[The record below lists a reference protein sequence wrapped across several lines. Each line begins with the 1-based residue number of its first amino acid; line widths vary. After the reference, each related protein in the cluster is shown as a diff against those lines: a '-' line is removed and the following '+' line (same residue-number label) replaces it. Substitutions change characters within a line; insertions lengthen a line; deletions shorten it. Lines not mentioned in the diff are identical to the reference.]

1 MPNQLQKYNS
11 FLYAT
16 DLEPD
21 DVVSI
26 MLFLMALNRRTR
38 DTVTPVNVSFL
49 VGEGN
54 SAVKV
59 ARMQKM
65 LEKYKAVGLLTKVN
79 VSIIQG
85 YSDYYG
91 SQRNFSADGK
101 EILSAQELESVV
113 KSLPDGSKV
122 ETKSAACEKIKSF
135 LATNPNT
142 LVISLK
148 PMRELQ
154 DVYYQDQSVFKQH
167 TLACTGSYNFRSIC
181 WSKDKNEE
189 ARLQSELLKLC
200 NAFSASFI
208 YETYSTTKANSTS
221 NYNSPA
227 FFDLVEKAAD
237 DELLGSLKLA
247 IQSWTAHLLA
257 DDRRRLPELL
267 AKLNGNIQ
275 PEMMECF
282 VSLLNASFTEEAWK
296 ILRPV
301 VDEGQKS
308 FANDKEVLDV
318 FQSLSRLL
326 GKWKSL
332 TQAKLQIVNADPGL
346 IAVLAGACD
355 EHINLQP
362 AKFGFQGAYTALSQ
376 PDENTR
382 TQVYLPGKDTTLEK
396 YLAWR
401 QQEVAT
407 KAKIA
412 ELKACQERLL
422 ASINVAITLAG
433 VDIRER
439 ALLMKADT
447 AKLMVASQNSDLYN
461 SNVVQQRVEA
471 PAIKAQ
477 FSM

>member
-26 MLFLMALNRRTR
+26 MLFLTALNRRAR
-38 DTVTPVNVSFL
+38 DTTAPVNVSFL

-65 LEKYKAVGLLTKVN
+65 LEKYKAAGLLTRVN
-79 VSIIQG
+79 VSVIQG
-85 YSDYYG
+85 YSDCYG

-101 EILSAQELESVV
+101 EILSAQELELAL
-113 KSLPDGSKV
+113 KSHPDGSKA

-135 LATNPNT
+135 LMTNANT

-154 DVYYQDQSVFKQH
+154 DVYQQDQSVFKQH

-181 WSKDKNEE
+181 WSKDMNEE
-189 ARLQSELLKLC
+189 ARLQDELLKLC
-200 NAFSASFI
+200 NAFSVSFI
-208 YETYSTTKANSTS
+208 YETYSTTEANSTS

-237 DELLGSLKLA
+237 DDLLGSLKIA
-247 IQSWTAHLLA
+247 IQNWTAHLLA

-267 AKLNGNIQ
+267 AKLNGFIT
-275 PEMMECF
+275 PEMSERF
-282 VSLLNASFTEEAWK
+282 VSLLNTNYTEEAWK
-296 ILRPV
+296 LLRPV

-308 FANDKEVLDV
+308 FANNKEVLDV

-332 TQAKLQIVNADPGL
+332 TQAESQIVNADPGL

-362 AKFGFQGAYTALSQ
+362 AKFGFQGAYTALSP

-382 TQVYLPGKDTTLEK
+382 THVYLPGKDTTLEK
-396 YLAWR
+396 YLGWR

-407 KAKIA
+407 KTKIA
-412 ELKACQERLL
+412 ELKACQEQLL
-422 ASINVAITLAG
+422 TSINRAIALAG
-433 VDIRER
+433 ADITER
-439 ALLMKADT
+439 TQLMKTDMV
-447 AKLMVASQNSDLYN
+447 KLLVTSQNRDLY
-461 SNVVQQRVEA
+461 SNNIVQQRVEE

-477 FSM
+477 FSA